1 MQTQRSLNSAELDK
15 LKAQIKDITTAMFT
29 TYGLNGDLHTRP
41 MAALEMDPDG
51 TMWFFTYKESNKVQ
65 EIGQNN
71 RVALGFAD
79 PGSET
84 YVATSGL
91 AEVVNDQAK
100 VNELWGDFLKTWF
113 PNGKEDP
120 SLTLLKVTTHAGEYW
135 DRPGGK
141 MLLLFEIA
149 KGALTGE
156 SDKSGRDEKL
166 GGKPQ

>member
-1 MQTQRSLNSAELDK
+1 MQTQRALNSSELDK
-15 LKAQIKDITTAMFT
+15 LKAQIKGITTAMFT
-29 TYGLNGDLHTRP
+29 TQGLNGNLHTRP

-51 TMWFFTYKESNKVQ
+51 TLWFFTYRESNKVQ
-65 EIGQNN
+65 EIQKDN
-71 RVALGFAD
+71 RVALGFSD

-91 AEVVNDQAK
+91 AEEVSDPAK

-113 PNGKEDP
+113 PNGKDDP

-141 MLLLFEIA
+141 MMLFFEIA

-166 GGKPQ
+166 GAEPQ

>member
-1 MQTQRSLNSAELDK
+1 MQAQRSLNSFELDK
-15 LKAQIKDITTAMFT
+15 LRSQIKGISTAMFT
-29 TYGLNGDLHTRP
+29 THALNGGLHTRP

-71 RVALGFAD
+71 HVALGFSD

-91 AEVVNDQAK
+91 AEEVSDPAK
-100 VNELWGDFLKTWF
+100 VNELWVDALKTWF
-113 PNGKEDP
+113 PGGKSDP
-120 SLTLLKVTTHAGEYW
+120 SLTLVKVTTHAGEYW

-141 MLLLFEIA
+141 MMLLFEMA
-149 KGALTGE
+149 KGALTGDT
-156 SDKSGRDEKL
+156 DKSGRDEKL
-166 GGKPQ
+166 GAEPQ